1 MVYVLSKQGKPLMPT
16 KRYGKV
22 RRMLN
27 SGKAKVVKSKPFTI
41 RLTYET
47 TGHTQPVT
55 LGIDS
60 GYEKIGYSAITEKE
74 ELITGEVK
82 LLKGISERLK
92 ERSMYRSQR
101 RSRKRYRKPRF
112 DNRKQQEG
120 WLAPS
125 IQHKFDS
132 HIRFI
137 KYLMSILPITETII
151 EVANFDIQ
159 KIKNP
164 TIEGK
169 GYQEGEQYGYRN
181 LREYI
186 LHRDGHKC
194 QNPDCKNKSKN
205 PTLEIHHMGFWKGD
219 RSNRPGN
226 LITLCDKCHTPA
238 NHKGFLY
245 GWEPKVK
252 SFKPETFMTIVR
264 WKLVNAL
271 NCRHT
276 YGYITKQKRIELG
289 LDKTHNNDAF
299 VIAGGTGQKRCE
311 STTITQV
318 RRNNRSLQKF
328 YDAKYIDIRTGKK
341 ASGQELNSGRRARN
355 RNLNGPNLRVYR
367 GQKLSKGRVQIR
379 RKRYPFQPGDIV
391 IYRGKRYTVK
401 GVQNHGNYVRL
412 AELSKPVKAKDLK
425 LLYYSKGL
433 KVS

>member
-112 DNRKQQEG
+112 DNRKRQEG

>member
-82 LLKGISERLK
+82 LLQGVSERLK

-112 DNRKQQEG
+112 DNRKRQEG

-433 KVS
+433 KAS